1 MIYKV
6 KLETLESAKIFVYQC
21 SKFHEDIDY
30 SVGRYRID
38 AKSIL
43 GILSTDLRKEALVE
57 FHSNDTNSIYRFEC
71 LIDEFRTDVE
81 DGE

>member
-6 KLETLESAKIFVYQC
+6 KLETLERAKIFVYQC
-21 SKFHEDIDY
+21 SKFYEDIDY

-38 AKSIL
+38 AKSVL

-57 FHSNDTNSIYRFEC
+57 IHSNDTNSIYRFEC
-71 LIDEFRTDVE
+71 LINEFRTDIE

>member
-6 KLETLESAKIFVYQC
+6 KLEALERAKIFVYQC

-71 LIDEFRTDVE
+71 LIDEFRTDIE